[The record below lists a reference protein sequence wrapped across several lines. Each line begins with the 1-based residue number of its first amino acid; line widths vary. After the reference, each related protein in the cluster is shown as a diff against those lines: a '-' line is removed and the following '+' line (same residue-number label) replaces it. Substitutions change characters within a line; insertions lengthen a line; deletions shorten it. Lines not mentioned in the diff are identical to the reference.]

1 MLKTRVSPVMQPA
14 STSSVAHPDGATE
27 SQTQPPHPSGTRPRA
42 ADARLRRLP
51 ARQALGRSQSLPVN
65 VRYTAPKPDLH
76 PLIAAARQ
84 PRILERLDAMRQRLA
99 ELKTD
104 QARGREALGSRDTQ
118 FLDLLVAMEN
128 ARHPELALSLHAID
142 HRALR
147 DGNPSAVADLAG
159 ALATSMRTGKQS
171 WHAILSTN
179 GYQAAVSVR
188 HHAAHPERISLVVVS
203 SAGEM
208 LSEPEWH
215 RVATLLAEG
224 VDKALEQHRAL
235 VLENVPSR
243 ATVDVHCLHTCTQL
257 ISDGEAILALSAA
270 KAMPADKDVAAL
282 HQRALADA
290 GERESPVGVRIEN
303 DNDYLGPRFFK
314 YMTYPFGTDKL
325 LKKRPAFETQPVN
338 KKTELPLREFQAMH
352 MRPRVPRFGLRE
364 QRNTAHETKRLQLYE
379 RAIAHLGASVRV
391 DGMAGYLH
399 ELQRAHEG
407 GTAPP
412 APRDAEFLDLLAGV
426 ENMLDPQLRLSTHR
440 IDTAKL
446 DTRDPG
452 AIASLTPILAEG
464 LRSGND
470 WRATLDLGGHHV
482 AVDARHDAEHPTHLS
497 LAVLN
502 GAGSPLSRKDW
513 RNLSRALR
521 NSVNAILQAGEGNG
535 ARTGKVWLTH
545 LDISSHLTGT
555 DTALFALRTAKA
567 MRDDP
572 GIAGVHGKAL
582 ALASSSPS
590 TAGST
595 GDSGDALIDE
605 GHNPKS
611 EDHALLE
618 GLVRGE
624 QIQLY
629 ERAIPY
635 LERLLETRS
644 ETH

>member
-1 MLKTRVSPVMQPA
+1 MPSP
-14 STSSVAHPDGATE
+14 TS
-27 SQTQPPHPSGTRPRA
+27 
-42 ADARLRRLP
+42 P
-51 ARQALGRSQSLPVN
+51 ARWP
-65 VRYTAPKPDLH
+65 
-76 PLIAAARQ
+76 
-84 PRILERLDAMRQRLA
+84 
-99 ELKTD
+99 
-104 QARGREALGSRDTQ
+104 
-118 FLDLLVAMEN
+118 
-128 ARHPELALSLHAID
+128 
-142 HRALR
+142 
-147 DGNPSAVADLAG
+147 
-159 ALATSMRTGKQS
+159 GKQS

-399 ELQRAHEG
+399 ELQRAHGG

-446 DTRDPG
+446 ETRDPG

-470 WRATLDLGGHHV
+470 WRATFDLGGHHV
-482 AVDARHDAEHPTHLS
+482 AVDARHDSEHPTHLS

-521 NSVNAILQAGEGNG
+521 NSVNAITQAGEGNG

-635 LERLLETRS
+635 LERLLGTRS